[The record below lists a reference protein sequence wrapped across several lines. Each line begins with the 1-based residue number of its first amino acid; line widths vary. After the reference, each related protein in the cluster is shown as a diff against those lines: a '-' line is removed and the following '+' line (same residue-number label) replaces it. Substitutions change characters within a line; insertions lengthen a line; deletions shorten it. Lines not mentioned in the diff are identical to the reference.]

1 MAKAIWEYD
10 WWFDGAIRF
19 EAAMRFVF
27 ENSLE
32 FDFNAKVF
40 IFTTKMKKKYILKF
54 CDDGILK

>member
-40 IFTTKMKKKYILKF
+40 VLQQKWKKNILKF